1 MPTYEE
7 LKSQRTGIEKI
18 CNLLRT
24 HNGLICLILG
34 ILCIS
39 IMFLYIPF
47 GAMGTIQKIVVL
59 ITCLLFVINVYLFAL
74 SRKKKELPHIAHFPK
89 IALTLTCIFALVV
102 AVFKENG
109 SIPFLLMGLVLC
121 IINYSFSLSYS
132 KYWNVPDDLLRKLV
146 KIECL
151 GVIIAVLQLI
161 IAFPQL
167 RLAYES
173 ATSSDISEL
182 KKVIDN
188 FNKHVESYQ
197 FANIPD
203 SLQNKEVCRAKEY
216 QQKLYA
222 YSLYIV
228 HADWN
233 SNININEFNAQS
245 DTIVLNVLSSHNV
258 EKKDIKPTVVFMN
271 HILRR
276 RHYEHIF
283 TKFRIQF
290 NALRNFI
297 KLTEDI
303 HSYYSSTSDSIIL
316 SAQINWDKA
325 NDIESSMNI
334 INKDLEE
341 IYECCIESNKI
352 VEKSKNFEFSK
363 DAEIR
368 YAETE
373 KLKEKITH
381 LFENES
387 YKNTISGMDDMCLDF
402 INFLNLI
409 QFKYAYNI
417 DY

>member
-1 MPTYEE
+1 
-7 LKSQRTGIEKI
+7 
-18 CNLLRT
+18 
-24 HNGLICLILG
+24 
-34 ILCIS
+34 
-39 IMFLYIPF
+39 
-47 GAMGTIQKIVVL
+47 
-59 ITCLLFVINVYLFAL
+59 
-74 SRKKKELPHIAHFPK
+74 
-89 IALTLTCIFALVV
+89 
-102 AVFKENG
+102 
-109 SIPFLLMGLVLC
+109 
-121 IINYSFSLSYS
+121 
-132 KYWNVPDDLLRKLV
+132 
-146 KIECL
+146 
-151 GVIIAVLQLI
+151 
-161 IAFPQL
+161 
-167 RLAYES
+167 
-173 ATSSDISEL
+173 
-182 KKVIDN
+182 
-188 FNKHVESYQ
+188 
-197 FANIPD
+197 
-203 SLQNKEVCRAKEY
+203 
-216 QQKLYA
+216 
-222 YSLYIV
+222 
-228 HADWN
+228 
-233 SNININEFNAQS
+233 
-245 DTIVLNVLSSHNV
+245 
-258 EKKDIKPTVVFMN
+258 MN